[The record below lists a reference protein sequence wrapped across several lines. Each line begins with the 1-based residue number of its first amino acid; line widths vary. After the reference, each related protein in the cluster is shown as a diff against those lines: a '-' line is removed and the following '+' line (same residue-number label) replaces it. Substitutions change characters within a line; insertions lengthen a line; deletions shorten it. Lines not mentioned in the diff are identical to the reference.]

1 MNSRECNLKEIS
13 EIIGIDFIGQNVDIN
28 ALNLCSRDFIYNKV
42 LSYVA
47 NEKFIKY
54 LGKEEIRA
62 VFISKNHYDELEQ
75 GIKDKKSFFLVDNPE
90 KVFYDLH
97 NYLYK
102 NTDFYKVE
110 LSSKVGENVVIHP
123 TAYVENGVTIGNN
136 VTIGPKAIIHSNTV
150 IGDNVE
156 INSGAIIGSQGFQLL
171 YDEKVPYMAKHV
183 GGVKIG
189 HNVLIGA
196 NTTIANSLFEGYTE
210 IGNNTKIDDLVF
222 IAHNCKIGEN
232 CVLIAG
238 AIMTGS
244 SSLDDNVWLAP
255 NSVILNQINVSKNSF
270 VGASSLVTKNIDEN
284 TKVFG
289 LPAKKIGRL
298 S

>member
-1 MNSRECNLKEIS
+1 MNNRQCNLKEIS

-28 ALNLCSRDFIYNKV
+28 ALNLCSRDFLHNKV

-54 LGKEEIRA
+54 LSKEEIRA

-189 HNVLIGA
+189 NNVLIGA

-270 VGASSLVTKNIDEN
+270 VGASSLVTKNVDEN

-289 LPAKKIGRL
+289 LPAKKIGRM

>member
-1 MNSRECNLKEIS
+1 MNNRECNLKEIS
-13 EIIGIDFIGQNVDIN
+13 EIIGIDFIGKNLDIN
-28 ALNLCSRDFIYNKV
+28 ALNLCSRDFIHKEV
-42 LSYVA
+42 LSYIA
-47 NEKFIKY
+47 NEKFSKY
-54 LGKEEIRA
+54 LIKEEIKA
-62 VFISKNHYDELEQ
+62 VILSKNHYDELEQ

-90 KVFYDLH
+90 KVFYYLH
-97 NYLYK
+97 NYLHK
-102 NTDFYKVE
+102 NTNFYKVE

-123 TAYVENGVTIGNN
+123 TAYIEDGVVIGNN
-136 VTIGPKAIIHSNTV
+136 VTIGPKAIIHSNTI

-171 YDEKVPYMAKHV
+171 YDEKAPYMAKHV

-189 HNVLIGA
+189 NNVLIGA

-270 VGASSLVTKNIDEN
+270 VGASSLVTKNVDEK

-289 LPAKKIGRL
+289 LPAKKIGRM